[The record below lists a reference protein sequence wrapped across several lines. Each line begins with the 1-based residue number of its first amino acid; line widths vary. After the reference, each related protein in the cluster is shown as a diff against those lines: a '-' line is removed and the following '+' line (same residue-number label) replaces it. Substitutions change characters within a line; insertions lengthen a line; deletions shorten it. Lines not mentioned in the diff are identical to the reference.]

1 MDKLMIA
8 ISLNIKAEGHPQLKI
23 KERGLYI
30 TFASLL
36 LRVGRS
42 WMRDDDPLL
51 PGIKSYKEDKW
62 CPHCINEEWVL
73 GAKFFKISF
82 DGGLLCPRL
91 KK

>member
-8 ISLNIKAEGHPQLKI
+8 ISLNIKADKTLQGGQVV
-23 KERGLYI
+23 
-30 TFASLL
+30 S
-36 LRVGRS
+36 
-42 WMRDDDPLL
+42 PLHQ
-51 PGIKSYKEDKW
+51 K
-62 CPHCINEEWVL
+62 EWVV